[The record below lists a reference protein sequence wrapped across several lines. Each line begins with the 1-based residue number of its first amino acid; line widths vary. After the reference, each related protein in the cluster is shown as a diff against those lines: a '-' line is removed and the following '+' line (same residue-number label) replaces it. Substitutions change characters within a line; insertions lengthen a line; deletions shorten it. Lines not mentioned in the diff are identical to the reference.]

1 MDFINLTS
9 TGEYEYISDFNNT
22 LKHRYQIYVQSKF
35 DLFALQGEV
44 SIPDFCKD
52 DRIHVKKEVL
62 ATILA
67 DLNFC
72 KDLLKSSKQY
82 VEGYYTQAYCNYVE
96 HRIYNPK
103 TYMLFENE
111 EDFKQLRNPK
121 NHYHYIEMNPSN
133 ILQEYHIM
141 LSSDRMDGTEDQS
154 IELYNS
160 IYQIIMIREEGT
172 TNIIGILKPDDTE
185 TFAFNDQHNLI
196 YRKYIPTLT
205 EYELEMY
212 KAICIGTFNYY
223 PLLSDMTAVILGKD
237 KPSEYK
243 EEEIDE

>member
-1 MDFINLTS
+1 LSTKKLTS
-9 TGEYEYISDFNNT
+9 
-22 LKHRYQIYVQSKF
+22 Q
-35 DLFALQGEV
+35 
-44 SIPDFCKD
+44 
-52 DRIHVKKEVL
+52 
-62 ATILA
+62 
-67 DLNFC
+67 
-72 KDLLKSSKQY
+72 
-82 VEGYYTQAYCNYVE
+82 
-96 HRIYNPK
+96 
-103 TYMLFENE
+103 
-111 EDFKQLRNPK
+111 
-121 NHYHYIEMNPSN
+121 
-133 ILQEYHIM
+133 
-141 LSSDRMDGTEDQS
+141 SDRMDGTEDQS

-212 KAICIGTFNYY
+212 KAICMGTFNYY